1 MANKIIIII
10 LIILTPLLVKGGV
23 GGGFNKGDQYYS
35 RLTKWYKYAQV
46 GDWDKA
52 SSLESKLDQADL
64 VVFKKMHHPLEL
76 KKYVNA
82 LVLKNNKSTEDWLE
96 LSRVQ
101 AILGKPVESLEAL
114 TRAKDLDPIRDDI
127 SKLYYQTKQ

>member
-1 MANKIIIII
+1 MLKYKFIFLFFIFVFCV
-10 LIILTPLLVKGGV
+10 LSFSFPMS
-23 GGGFNKGDQYYS
+23 KGDIYYS
-35 RLTKWYKYAQV
+35 RLTQWYKHAEV

-64 VVFKKMHHPLEL
+64 IVFKKTHHPLEL

-82 LVLKNNKSTEDWLE
+82 LVLKNDKSTEDWLE

-101 AILGKPVESLEAL
+101 AILGKPTESLEAL

-127 SKLYYQTKQ
+127 SRLYYQSTR

>member
-1 MANKIIIII
+1 MKNPNRIY
-10 LIILTPLLVKGGV
+10 LLLFVSCFLVIGYWSP
-23 GGGFNKGDQYYS
+23 FSKGDQYYS
-35 RLTKWYKYAQV
+35 RLTRWYKYAQV

-64 VVFKKMHHPLEL
+64 IVFKKMHHPLEL
-76 KKYVNA
+76 KKYVNS
-82 LVLKNNKSTEDWLE
+82 LVLKSDKSTEDWLE

-101 AILGKPVESLEAL
+101 AILGKPTESLEAL